1 MSWFNDKEQLLE
13 ANVIGC
19 ETLLKKK
26 KKKNLE
32 KFRFREQKLLVN
44 TTHMYTEHIRAIMVK
59 FFKLKQTY
67 NLKLALNTIMS
78 HCSNP

>member
-19 ETLLKKK
+19 ETFLK

>member
-1 MSWFNDKEQLLE
+1 MSWFDDKKQALKT
-13 ANVIGC
+13 NVIDC
-19 ETLLKKK
+19 ETLLK